1 MGSTPRTVASAAAH
15 LPLTPQVFQIL
26 LSLSDQALHGYA
38 IIADIAERTS
48 GEIRLTASTL
58 YDALARLVDHGL
70 IDERATPPSGADDHD
85 ARRRYYELSALGRDV
100 ARLEASRL
108 QRLVDMARHKN
119 LAPSSGPGK
128 PRGRR

>member
-1 MGSTPRTVASAAAH
+1 VATTLRTSTSAAAH

-26 LSLSDQALHGYA
+26 LSLSDEPMHGYA
-38 IIADIAERTS
+38 IIADVTERTG

-58 YDALARLVDHGL
+58 YDALARLVDQGL
-70 IDERATPPSGADDHD
+70 IDERSTPPSGADHD
-85 ARRRYYELSALGRDV
+85 SRRRYYELSALGRDV

-108 QRLVDMARHKN
+108 QRLVDMARQKN

-128 PRGRR
+128 ARGRR

>member
-1 MGSTPRTVASAAAH
+1 VTRPPASSAAAH
-15 LPLTPQVFQIL
+15 LPVTPQVFQIL

-38 IIADIAERTS
+38 IIADVAERTG

-58 YDALARLVDHGL
+58 YDALARLVDQAL
-70 IDERATPPSGADDHD
+70 IVERSAPPAGVEDRD

-108 QRLVDMARHKN
+108 QRLIEMARQKN